1 MLGEKFIKEDV
12 GQGGIKVYEYRECLT
27 VSELIEVL
35 RKLPQDAEVHYIGS
49 DFGYEVKEIEVNYE
63 DNVIYLND

>member
-1 MLGEKFIKEDV
+1 MLGTKIYKESV
-12 GQGGIKVYEYRECLT
+12 GQDGTKVYEYRECLT

-35 RKLPQDAEVHYIGS
+35 QKLPQDAEVHYIGS

-63 DNVIYLND
+63 DKIIYLND